1 MSQSVRRGRSER
13 GRLRKESPT
22 NDHRNGIADDVSTLL
37 QRLQSRWYWLTIAL
51 FGVTLLGVA
60 LYYQYALGD
69 EPCQVCIHARLWV
82 VAFSLIALV
91 MLIAPQNKMLHVLGN
106 CGVLVAGVGLTER
119 GRYLYRLE
127 NGIGDGSCQFQLG
140 MPDWFAVD
148 RWMPWLFEVRNLCSF
163 TPEMLFGFSMAES
176 LMASAI
182 GISFLAILALTRD
195 LRK

>member
-1 MSQSVRRGRSER
+1 M
-13 GRLRKESPT
+13 T
-22 NDHRNGIADDVSTLL
+22 TLL
-37 QRLQSRWYWLTIAL
+37 QFLQSRWYWLALAL
-51 FGVTLLGVA
+51 FGIALLGVA

-82 VAFSLIALV
+82 VAFTLIALIMLV
-91 MLIAPQNKMLHVLGN
+91 IPQTSLPRVAGNVGVLIAG
-106 CGVLVAGVGLTER
+106 AGLFER
-119 GRYLYRLE
+119 ARYLYRLE

-163 TPEMLFGFSMAES
+163 TPEMLLGLSMAET
-176 LMASAI
+176 LMGLAI
-182 GISFLAILALTRD
+182 GIGLLAALTLAGD